1 MNCNI
6 IKDLLP
12 SYIDGIC
19 SEDTAKIVEDHLEH
33 CEECNSCVNSMQ
45 RQTAYIQQNPKEV
58 EKAIA
63 PFKKINKKRRIQVI
77 TAIVMTFLMTF
88 FITTVGYLVYQDV
101 GVVHDFFS
109 PKVTAVVDVED
120 DSEEWQSLNFN
131 DQNYLIYDRIFW
143 KKSIVNAGS
152 YDSDSGNESERDIL
166 LRVKDVNGKV
176 VVDEI
181 QVKSG
186 KNVKLD
192 GLKKNEKYFFEIKAP
207 QGRFFIN
214 AI

>member
-19 SEDTAKIVEDHLEH
+19 SDDTAKLVEDHVKH
-33 CEECNSCVNSMQ
+33 CEECKTYLNKMQ
-45 RQTAYIQQNPKEV
+45 QQMTYIPQQPKEV
-58 EKAIA
+58 EKAIK

-77 TAIVMTFLMTF
+77 TAIAMTFLMTF
-88 FITTVGYLVYQDV
+88 FITTVGYFVYQDV

-109 PKVTAVVDVED
+109 PMVTAIVVVED
-120 DSEEWQSLNFN
+120 DSEEWHSVSFN
-131 DQNYLIYDRIFW
+131 EKNYLLYDRGFW
-143 KKSIVNAGS
+143 KKEIVNHAN
-152 YDSDSGNESERDIL
+152 NEGDIL
-166 LRVKDVNGKV
+166 LRVKDVNGNV

-181 QVKSG
+181 QVESG
-186 KNVKLD
+186 TSLRLD

-207 QGRFFIN
+207 QGRFHIN
-214 AI
+214 AT

>member
-19 SEDTAKIVEDHLEH
+19 SEDTTKIVKNHLQH
-33 CEECNSCVNSMQ
+33 CEECKRCVNGMKKE
-45 RQTAYIQQNPKEV
+45 TAFVQQMPEEV
-58 EKAIA
+58 EKAIT

-77 TAIVMTFLMTF
+77 TAIVITFLMTF
-88 FITTVGYLVYQDV
+88 FITTVGYLVYQNV
-101 GVVHDFFS
+101 GVVHDFYS
-109 PKVTAVVDVED
+109 PMVTAVVDVED
-120 DSEEWQSLNFN
+120 DLEEWQSLKFN
-131 DQNYLIYDRIFW
+131 DKNYLIYDSVFW

-152 YDSDSGNESERDIL
+152 NEIDSGNETESDIL
-166 LRVKDVNGKV
+166 LRVKDEDGKIV
-176 VVDEI
+176 INEI
-181 QVKSG
+181 KVKSG
-186 KNVKLD
+186 KSVKLD
-192 GLKKNEKYFFEIKAP
+192 GLQKNEKYFFEIKAP

>member
-19 SEDTAKIVEDHLEH
+19 SEDTAKLVEDHLEH
-33 CEECNSCVNSMQ
+33 CEECKACVNSME
-45 RQTAYIQQNPKEV
+45 RQIAYVQQNPKEV
-58 EKAIA
+58 VKAIA

-77 TAIVMTFLMTF
+77 TAIVMTI
-88 FITTVGYLVYQDV
+88 FILTVGSLVYQNV
-101 GVVHDFFS
+101 GVVHYYFS
-109 PKVTAVVDVED
+109 PKVTAIVVVED
-120 DSEEWQSLNFN
+120 TSEEWQSISFN
-131 DQNYLIYDRIFW
+131 DKNYLIYDRIFW
-143 KKSIVNAGS
+143 KKIIVNDANS
-152 YDSDSGNESERDIL
+152 ESDVL

-181 QVKSG
+181 RVKPG
-186 KNVKLD
+186 TNVKLD
-192 GLKKNEKYFFEIKAP
+192 SLKKNEKYFFEIKAS

-214 AI
+214 AV